1 MNTDEIAPAAVQ
13 EAQPSSSSRHTIHDQ
28 SRYLVENTETAAHLQ
43 RKKKETKEGKQ
54 RGTQKRPQPNHQC
67 GSGGRALPKQFGGV
81 QIGGVVQTSRRVSRY
96 EEERWRVPTGS
107 ATSVD
112 QPTGGAV
119 ISRRCSLATDL
130 SPAEREHIVALDSFA
145 PKPILVIK
153 PRALMGDGLRGS
165 ADLHPQAVFTRPC
178 GVFDNQVKNAT
189 SARGEVLLVSV
200 RGAAVGGNSFLEEGS
215 ERRLERNID
224 GLARFETEA
233 TLRQDII
240 DLLTSIELIV
250 VLLKRD

>member
-28 SRYLVENTETAAHLQ
+28 SRYLVENTETAAHCAYSSSLVNWAGGTAEEKGDK
-43 RKKKETKEGKQ
+43 RGKAK
-54 RGTQKRPQPNHQC
+54 GNPEAPPTEPSMWLWRPRP
-67 GSGGRALPKQFGGV
+67 AKQFGGV

-130 SPAEREHIVALDSFA
+130 SPAE
-145 PKPILVIK
+145 PN
-153 PRALMGDGLRGS
+153 PR
-165 ADLHPQAVFTRPC
+165 H
-178 GVFDNQVKNAT
+178 
-189 SARGEVLLVSV
+189 
-200 RGAAVGGNSFLEEGS
+200 
-215 ERRLERNID
+215 
-224 GLARFETEA
+224 
-233 TLRQDII
+233 
-240 DLLTSIELIV
+240 
-250 VLLKRD
+250 